1 MPKPKKL
8 LWRGLTC
15 ACLGGLALGLG
26 TEFMRVASGSNF
38 HVVLAGRVYRS
49 AQLSAG
55 ELEKTVRAYGI
66 RTVINLRGSAPPI
79 DWYLDECRVTYRLG
93 ICQEDIGLQAT
104 RFPSVSE
111 VRRLVD
117 VLDHCEY
124 PVLLHCRQGAD
135 RTGLASVIYCYL
147 QTDLKVEEA
156 RRQLSW
162 RYGHLGLNHTDRL
175 DQFLDLYAHWLA
187 TNDRVHSAQ
196 AFRQWLWTPNCP
208 GKYSSRIEI
217 LQGPTGTR
225 LPDVSELRVR
235 VTNTGQ
241 QPWQLSTDNCTGN
254 HLGYYVVDDLNR
266 PTGLGRAGLI
276 DASIPAQGHVDLTLV
291 VRWPPGAGRL
301 RLVADMLEEQHC
313 FFHNAGSEPLVTDIG
328 NH

>member
-1 MPKPKKL
+1 
-8 LWRGLTC
+8 
-15 ACLGGLALGLG
+15 
-26 TEFMRVASGSNF
+26 MRVASGSNF

-55 ELEKTVRAYGI
+55 ELEKTVGDYGI
-66 RTVINLRGSAPPI
+66 RTVINLRGSAPPV
-79 DWYLDECRVTYRLG
+79 DWYLDECRVTHKLG

-104 RFPSVSE
+104 RFPSVTE

-124 PVLLHCRQGAD
+124 PVLFHCRQGAD
-135 RTGLASVIYCYL
+135 RTGLASVIVLYL

-162 RYGHLGLNHTDRL
+162 RYGHLRLNHTDRL
-175 DQFLDLYAHWLA
+175 DQFLDLYERWLA
-187 TNDRVHSAQ
+187 TTDHAHSAQ
-196 AFRQWLWTPNCP
+196 AFREWLSNCP
-208 GKYSSRIEI
+208 GKYSCRIDVLE
-217 LQGPTGTR
+217 GPTGTR
-225 LPDVSELRVR
+225 LPDVSQFRVR

-241 QPWQLSTDNCTGN
+241 APWQLSSDNCTGN
-254 HLGYYVVDDLNR
+254 HLGYYVLDDFNR

-276 DASIPAQGHVDLTLV
+276 DLQVPPQGHVDLTLV

-313 FFHNAGSEPLVTDIG
+313 FFHSTGSEPLVTSIE